1 MLKTNQTSGWDFFE
15 LWINKW
21 TEKNPA
27 NTACNI
33 EYSLHSLFSYWVDP
47 QIYNISLSCCS
58 APSWQSAGQKQ
69 EERAPNCQFSVTL
82 SSSSFPSPHLSHSF
96 LVSVDQTAAHTLSNW
111 HNFII
116 DPLTLGTGA
125 TAPLVAAAGYS
136 SEPRIQKRRHFSLDM

>member
-21 TEKNPA
+21 TEKKPA

-47 QIYNISLSCCS
+47 QIYNISFSCCS

-136 SEPRIQKRRHFSLDM
+136 SEPSIQKRRHFSLDM